1 MSKSMGMEFKYGLM
15 EHDMK
20 VTGNST
26 RLVEKESFG
35 M

>member
-1 MSKSMGMEFKYGLM
+1 MATEFKFGQTEPGM
-15 EHDMK
+15 RA
-20 VTGNST
+20 TGGTT